1 MICIYAIKNTTNGK
15 MYIGSTVNM
24 TARFK
29 KHKTDLK
36 RNCHCNT
43 HLQNA
48 YNLYGES
55 VLDFIILAT
64 CGKHQL
70 IPKEK
75 EFIEKYH
82 SLDPTFGYNL
92 TLPRETIARKSSE
105 EYREKLSKAKQGITP
120 INFLEMQ
127 QRTWKSVNFYDRG
140 IFIKNS
146 PSVLALAKDLGIDRQ
161 NIHNYLKGKIK
172 MLRYHPTWHFEYK
185 TETIC

>member
-29 KHKTDLK
+29 KHRTDLK
-36 RNCHCNT
+36 RNSHCNT

-48 YNLYGES
+48 YNLYGEGA
-55 VLDFIILAT
+55 LDFIILAT

-70 IPKEK
+70 ISKEK

-92 TLPRETIARKSSE
+92 TLPREVIARKSSE
-105 EYREKLSKAKQGITP
+105 KYREVLSKAKQGITP
-120 INFLEMQ
+120 TNFLEMQ
-127 QRTWKSVNFYDRG
+127 QRRWKSVDFYDAG
-140 IFIKNS
+140 VFIKNA
-146 PSVLALAKDLGIDRQ
+146 PSVLTLAKDLGIDRQ
-161 NIHNYLKGKIK
+161 NIHNYLKGKVK
-172 MLRYHPTWHFEYK
+172 MLRYNPRWHFEYK
-185 TETIC
+185 TEEI

>member
-29 KHKTDLK
+29 KHRTDLK

-48 YNLYGES
+48 YNVYGED
-55 VLDFIILAT
+55 VIDFIILTT

-70 IPKEK
+70 ISKEK

-82 SLDPTFGYNL
+82 SLDSTFGYNL
-92 TLPRETIARKSSE
+92 ILPRETIARKNSE
-105 EYREKLSKAKQGITP
+105 EYIKKLSEAKQGITP
-120 INFLEMQ
+120 NNFLEMQ
-127 QRTWKSVNFYDRG
+127 QRHWRSVNFYDG
-140 IFIKNS
+140 GVFIKNCQ
-146 PSVLALAKDLGIDRQ
+146 SVLALARELGVDRQ
-161 NIHNYLKGKIK
+161 NIHNYLKGKVK
-172 MLRYHPTWHFEYK
+172 MMRYNPRWHFEYK
-185 TETIC
+185 IEEI